1 MGPSGHTLRPANHM
15 TAMGSSR
22 DQIGSIAMRRS
33 LSPDLPIADKVVR
46 VIKEVADF
54 LSFGN
59 MFGEALAPVR
69 AG

>member
-1 MGPSGHTLRPANHM
+1 
-15 TAMGSSR
+15 MGSSR

-33 LSPDLPIADKVVR
+33 LSPDLPIADKVL